1 MSKITLNF
9 FGEIVSVEK
18 PKNLASLRNDIARL
32 FFFSPQDAAEIL
44 LTYNDN
50 GDKLIIS
57 NDEDLKAFLETDNS
71 MIDLDICQNSKI
83 YKENLNQ
90 LQEETLKD
98 KSALEE
104 LLKKRDELNK
114 LKETKFA
121 PEREEMKKIQAKMEL
136 FKEKTQIRKKIFEG
150 VRQIEKEKKENEKK
164 IVELQK
170 KLGIKVEKPVHKKPE
185 IKATLKKMKP
195 FYPFNKLVPP
205 FMANNMN
212 NFQKNFPHHHHH
224 HHHHRK
230 PFGVKFGKT
239 EYINIPKDQN
249 RTMAGQNE
257 KSNDFDLKMRTI
269 DDWGKCLL
277 NKTQEITNRLAETF
291 KGFPTLTLS
300 LSNEEDKKEKNE
312 KLVHPNIICDGCE
325 KRPLVGKRYKCKVC
339 KDFDFCEECYEKNK
353 AIHKHEFTLINKAE
367 FPKFHHKFPKV
378 NPFFRHSFKKHMEMN
393 PFKPEMKPN
402 AEKLQHC
409 KTMGNIFEKDK
420 ISNKVMHF
428 GVKCDG
434 CGAYPI
440 VGCRFKC
447 AVCDDFDYCETC
459 ENKLSE
465 KHNHPFLKIYE
476 PKMNPIFFKCV
487 PKK

>member
-1 MSKITLNF
+1 MSKIALNF

-32 FFFSPQDAAEIL
+32 FFFSAQDAAEIL

-57 NDEDLKAFLETDNS
+57 NDEDLKAFLETGNS

-83 YKENLNQ
+83 YKDNLNQ

-98 KSALEE
+98 KTALEE

-121 PEREEMKKIQAKMEL
+121 PEREEMKKIQAKIMEL
-136 FKEKTQIRKKIFEG
+136 FKEKTQIKKKIFEG
-150 VRQIEKEKKENEKK
+150 VRLIEKEKKENEKK
-164 IVELQK
+164 IAELQK
-170 KLGIKVEKPVHKKPE
+170 KLGIKTEKPEAKKVE
-185 IKATLKKMKP
+185 YKKMKH
-195 FYPFNKLVPP
+195 FYPYMRFALP
-205 FMANNMN
+205 FLHN
-212 NFQKNFPHHHHH
+212 NFNTFQNNFPQHHHHH
-224 HHHHRK
+224 LHHKK

-239 EYINIPKDQN
+239 QYINIPKEQK
-249 RTMAGQNE
+249 NE
-257 KSNDFDLKMRTI
+257 ESNEFDLKMRTI

-277 NKTQEITNRLAETF
+277 NKTQEVTNRLAETF
-291 KGFPTLTLS
+291 KGFPTLNLS
-300 LSNEEDKKEKNE
+300 LNTEEDKKEE
-312 KLVHPNIICDGCE
+312 SGKLIHHNIICDGCQM
-325 KRPLVGKRYKCKVC
+325 RPLVGKRYKCKVC
-339 KDFDFCEECYEKNK
+339 PDFDFCEKCYEKNK
-353 AIHKHEFTLINKAE
+353 ETHKHEFSLINKIE
-367 FPKFHHKFPKV
+367 LPKFHHKFPRV
-378 NPFFRHSFKKHMEMN
+378 NPFFRHSSKKHMKIN
-393 PFKPEMKPN
+393 PFKPEIKPKI
-402 AEKLQHC
+402 EKLQHS
-409 KTMGNIFEKDK
+409 KTVGNIFEKDQ

-434 CGAYPI
+434 CGAFPI

-459 ENKLSE
+459 EKKLSE

-487 PKK
+487 PKKK

>member
-1 MSKITLNF
+1 MSKIALNF

-32 FFFSPQDAAEIL
+32 FFFSAQDAAEIL

-57 NDEDLKAFLETDNS
+57 NDEDLKAFLETGNS

-83 YKENLNQ
+83 YKDNLNQ

-98 KSALEE
+98 KTALEE

-121 PEREEMKKIQAKMEL
+121 PEREEMKKIQAKIMEL
-136 FKEKTQIRKKIFEG
+136 FKEKTQIKKKIFEG
-150 VRQIEKEKKENEKK
+150 VRLIEKEKKENEKK
-164 IVELQK
+164 IAELQK
-170 KLGIKVEKPVHKKPE
+170 KLGIKTEKPEAKKVE
-185 IKATLKKMKP
+185 YKKMKH
-195 FYPFNKLVPP
+195 FYPYMRFALP
-205 FMANNMN
+205 FLHN
-212 NFQKNFPHHHHH
+212 NFNTFQNNFPQHHHHH
-224 HHHHRK
+224 LHHKK

-239 EYINIPKDQN
+239 QYINIPKEQK
-249 RTMAGQNE
+249 NE
-257 KSNDFDLKMRTI
+257 ESNEFDLKMRTI

-277 NKTQEITNRLAETF
+277 NKTQEITNRLADTF
-291 KGFPTLTLS
+291 KGFPTLNLS
-300 LSNEEDKKEKNE
+300 LNTEEDKKEE
-312 KLVHPNIICDGCE
+312 SGKLIHHNIICDGCQM
-325 KRPLVGKRYKCKVC
+325 RPLVGKRYKCKVC
-339 KDFDFCEECYEKNK
+339 PDFDFCEKCYEKNK
-353 AIHKHEFTLINKAE
+353 ETHKHEFSLINKIE
-367 FPKFHHKFPKV
+367 LPKFHHKFPRV
-378 NPFFRHSFKKHMEMN
+378 NPFFRHSSKKHMKIN
-393 PFKPEMKPN
+393 PFKPEIKPKI
-402 AEKLQHC
+402 EKLQHS
-409 KTMGNIFEKDK
+409 KTVGNIFEKDQ

-434 CGAYPI
+434 CGAFPI

-447 AVCDDFDYCETC
+447 AVCDDFDYCEIC
-459 ENKLSE
+459 EKKLSE

-487 PKK
+487 PKKK

>member
-1 MSKITLNF
+1 MSKIALNF

-32 FFFSPQDAAEIL
+32 FFFSAQDAAEIL

-57 NDEDLKAFLETDNS
+57 NDEDLKAFLETGNS

-83 YKENLNQ
+83 YKDNLNQ

-98 KSALEE
+98 KTALEE

-121 PEREEMKKIQAKMEL
+121 PEREEMKKIQAKIMEL
-136 FKEKTQIRKKIFEG
+136 FKEKTQIKKKIFEG
-150 VRQIEKEKKENEKK
+150 VRLIEKEKKENEKK
-164 IVELQK
+164 IAELQK
-170 KLGIKVEKPVHKKPE
+170 KLGIKTEKPEAKKVE
-185 IKATLKKMKP
+185 YKKMKH
-195 FYPFNKLVPP
+195 FYPYMRFALP
-205 FMANNMN
+205 FLHN
-212 NFQKNFPHHHHH
+212 NFNTFQNNFPQHHHHH
-224 HHHHRK
+224 LHHKK

-239 EYINIPKDQN
+239 QYINIPKEQK
-249 RTMAGQNE
+249 NE
-257 KSNDFDLKMRTI
+257 ESNEYDLKMRTI

-277 NKTQEITNRLAETF
+277 NKTQEVTNRLAETF
-291 KGFPTLTLS
+291 KGFPTLNLS
-300 LSNEEDKKEKNE
+300 LNTEEDKKEE
-312 KLVHPNIICDGCE
+312 SGKLIHHNIICDGCQM
-325 KRPLVGKRYKCKVC
+325 RPLVGKRYKCKVC
-339 KDFDFCEECYEKNK
+339 PDFDFCEKCYEKNK
-353 AIHKHEFTLINKAE
+353 ETHKHEFSLINKIE
-367 FPKFHHKFPKV
+367 LPKFHHKFPRV
-378 NPFFRHSFKKHMEMN
+378 NPFFRHSSKKHMKIN
-393 PFKPEMKPN
+393 PFKPEIKPKI
-402 AEKLQHC
+402 EKLQHS
-409 KTMGNIFEKDK
+409 KTVGNIFEKDQ

-434 CGAYPI
+434 CGAFPI

-459 ENKLSE
+459 EKKLSE

-487 PKK
+487 PKKK

>member
-1 MSKITLNF
+1 MSKIALNF

-32 FFFSPQDAAEIL
+32 FFFSAQDAAEIL

-57 NDEDLKAFLETDNS
+57 NDEDLKAFLETGNS

-83 YKENLNQ
+83 YKDNLNQ

-98 KSALEE
+98 KTALEE

-121 PEREEMKKIQAKMEL
+121 PEREEMKKIQAKIMEL
-136 FKEKTQIRKKIFEG
+136 FKEKTQIKKKIFEG
-150 VRQIEKEKKENEKK
+150 VRLIEKEKKENEKK
-164 IVELQK
+164 IAELQK
-170 KLGIKVEKPVHKKPE
+170 KLGIKTEKPETKKVE
-185 IKATLKKMKP
+185 YKKMKH
-195 FYPFNKLVPP
+195 FYPFMRFAPP
-205 FMANNMN
+205 FLHN
-212 NFQKNFPHHHHH
+212 NFNTFQNNFPHHHHH
-224 HHHHRK
+224 HLHHKK

-239 EYINIPKDQN
+239 QYINIPKEQN
-249 RTMAGQNE
+249 KTMTEQNE
-257 KSNDFDLKMRTI
+257 ESNEFDLKMRTI

-300 LSNEEDKKEKNE
+300 LNTEEDKKEE
-312 KLVHPNIICDGCE
+312 GGKLIHPNIICDGCQM
-325 KRPLVGKRYKCKVC
+325 RPLVGKRYKCKVC
-339 KDFDFCEECYEKNK
+339 PDFDFCEECYEKNK
-353 AIHKHEFTLINKAE
+353 ETHKHEFTLINKVE
-367 FPKFHHKFPKV
+367 LPKFHHRFPKV
-378 NPFFRHSFKKHMEMN
+378 NPFFRHSSKKHMKIN
-393 PFKPEMKPN
+393 PFKPQVKPKI
-402 AEKLQHC
+402 EKLQHS
-409 KTMGNIFEKDK
+409 KTMGNLFEKDK
-420 ISNKVMHF
+420 IANKVMHF

-434 CGAYPI
+434 CGAFPI

-447 AVCDDFDYCETC
+447 AVCDDFDFCETC
-459 ENKLSE
+459 EQKLSE

-487 PKK
+487 PKKK

>member
-1 MSKITLNF
+1 MSKIALNF

-57 NDEDLKAFLETDNS
+57 NDEDLKAFLETSNS

-83 YKENLNQ
+83 YKDNLNQ

-98 KSALEE
+98 KNTLEE

-121 PEREEMKKIQAKMEL
+121 PEREEMKKIQAKIMEL

-150 VRQIEKEKKENEKK
+150 VRLIEKEKKENEKK
-164 IVELQK
+164 IAELQK
-170 KLGIKVEKPVHKKPE
+170 KLGIKTEKPEVKKVE
-185 IKATLKKMKP
+185 YKKMNY
-195 FYPFNKLVPP
+195 FYPYMRFAPP
-205 FMANNMN
+205 FLHN
-212 NFQKNFPHHHHH
+212 HHHHH
-224 HHHHRK
+224 HHKK

-239 EYINIPKDQN
+239 QYINIPKEQN
-249 RTMAGQNE
+249 KTMTEQNE
-257 KSNDFDLKMRTI
+257 ESNEFDLKMRTI

-300 LSNEEDKKEKNE
+300 LNTEEDKKEENG
-312 KLVHPNIICDGCE
+312 KLIHPNIICDGCQM
-325 KRPLVGKRYKCKVC
+325 RPLVGKRYKCKVC
-339 KDFDFCEECYEKNK
+339 PDFDFCEECYEKNK
-353 AIHKHEFTLINKAE
+353 ETHKHEFALINKVE
-367 FPKFHHKFPKV
+367 LPKFHHRFPKV
-378 NPFFRHSFKKHMEMN
+378 NPFFRHSSKKHMKIN
-393 PFKPEMKPN
+393 PFKPQVKPKI
-402 AEKLQHC
+402 EKLQHS
-409 KTMGNIFEKDK
+409 KTMGNLFEKDK
-420 ISNKVMHF
+420 IANKVMHF

-434 CGAYPI
+434 CGAFPI

-447 AVCDDFDYCETC
+447 AVCEDFDFCETC
-459 ENKLSE
+459 EQKLSE

-487 PKK
+487 PKKK

>member
-1 MSKITLNF
+1 MSKIALNF

-32 FFFSPQDAAEIL
+32 FFFSAQDAAEIL

-57 NDEDLKAFLETDNS
+57 NDEDLKAFLETGNS

-83 YKENLNQ
+83 YKDNLNQ

-98 KSALEE
+98 KTALEE

-121 PEREEMKKIQAKMEL
+121 PEREEMKKIQAKIMEL

-150 VRQIEKEKKENEKK
+150 VRLIEKEKKENEKK
-164 IVELQK
+164 IAELQK
-170 KLGIKVEKPVHKKPE
+170 KLGIKTEKPETKKVE
-185 IKATLKKMKP
+185 YKKMKH
-195 FYPFNKLVPP
+195 FYPYMRFALP
-205 FMANNMN
+205 FLHN
-212 NFQKNFPHHHHH
+212 NFNTFQNNFPQHHHHH
-224 HHHHRK
+224 LHHKK

-239 EYINIPKDQN
+239 QYINIPKEQK
-249 RTMAGQNE
+249 NE
-257 KSNDFDLKMRTI
+257 ESNEFDLKMRTI

-277 NKTQEITNRLAETF
+277 NKTQEVTNRLAETF
-291 KGFPTLTLS
+291 KGFPTLNLS
-300 LSNEEDKKEKNE
+300 LNTEEDKKEE
-312 KLVHPNIICDGCE
+312 SGKLIHHNIICDGCQM
-325 KRPLVGKRYKCKVC
+325 RPLVGKRYKCKVC
-339 KDFDFCEECYEKNK
+339 PDFDFCEKCYEKNK
-353 AIHKHEFTLINKAE
+353 ETHKHEFSLINKVE
-367 FPKFHHKFPKV
+367 LPKFHHKFPRV
-378 NPFFRHSFKKHMEMN
+378 NPFFRHSSKKHMKIN
-393 PFKPEMKPN
+393 PFKPEIKPKI
-402 AEKLQHC
+402 EKLQHS
-409 KTMGNIFEKDK
+409 KTMGNIFEKDQ

-434 CGAYPI
+434 CGAFPI

-447 AVCDDFDYCETC
+447 AVCDDFDYCENC
-459 ENKLSE
+459 EKKLSE

-487 PKK
+487 PKKK